1 MSALQSKR
9 ENIRNICVL
18 AHVDHGKTTLSD
30 GLIAHNGFI
39 SQKLAGK
46 LRFMD
51 FLDDEQRKAA
61 RALIKKGL
69 TVDVAERPDAAALTK
84 GIIEAYSIKQT
95 DAMAALMG

>member
-1 MSALQSKR
+1 MDKAVERLSGLQSSR
-9 ENIRNICVL
+9 ANIRNICVL

-51 FLDDEQRKAA
+51 FLAGA
-61 RALIKKGL
+61 Y
-69 TVDVAERPDAAALTK
+69 TRPLFSST
-84 GIIEAYSIKQT
+84 
-95 DAMAALMG
+95 